1 MTVPELKPYGLETM
15 RREEIDTFL
24 DSQSV
29 GVLGLIDGPVPY
41 LLPLSYGYDGESLYF
56 TYLLGDES
64 RKERLTDHSERAS
77 FLVYS
82 AETRF
87 NWRSVLLEGEFRKIP
102 PHRWGDLGEVLEGA
116 WRPELFQIASP
127 SRNVKIYA
135 LDVDEVTGIKHTGL
149 AAEMESRDQ

>member
-29 GVLGLIDGPVPY
+29 GILGLSDGPVPY
-41 LLPLSYGYDGESLYF
+41 LLPLTYGYDGESLYF
-56 TYLLGDES
+56 TYLLGAES
-64 RKERLTDHSERAS
+64 HKEELTEQVDRGS

-87 NWRSVLLEGEFRKIP
+87 NWRSVFLEGEFRKIP
-102 PHRWGDLGEVLEGA
+102 PRRWGDLSDVLDGA
-116 WRPELFQIASP
+116 WRPELFQTASP

-135 LDVDEVTGIKHTGL
+135 LDVVDVTGIKHTGL